1 MSSACGLKVEYV
13 VPREDIT
20 EEENRSR
27 LLRFITLFSQVGVSE
42 ISVNPETNMMLDC
55 CN

>member
-13 VPREDIT
+13 VPREDVT

-27 LLRFITLFSQVGVSE
+27 LIRFITLFSQVGFRE
-42 ISVNPETNMMLDC
+42 ISLNSETNIDIKYC
-55 CN
+55 K